1 MRQHLYS
8 LAGGIAAIALF
19 TGILNA
25 GAAAIRDRES
35 AATPDFVLETP
46 DMTEIEPAPD
56 GAETDD
62 NVPLDLG
69 TPTDGTAQPGA
80 VTTGDQPQT
89 STTENA
95 ARAIEPQQFG
105 LPDTVTGA
113 PLERAEPRAPLSEP
127 EKQAKAT
134 AGPTIL
140 YRPVAIAAG
149 VIQFDKLTLQ
159 IDGIEPEQAERT
171 CETGGKSWP
180 CGIVARTAFRNFLR
194 ARAVSCDMPEGSAGA
209 SATASCSLGGQDLAT
224 WLVDNGWA
232 TPVPGSPLKTRAD
245 AARQA
250 KLGFYGEDP
259 RDLSH
264 TPMTFDDPTLG
275 TGMDEPQPDL

>member
-1 MRQHLYS
+1 MRQHLYT

-19 TGILNA
+19 TGILYA

-35 AATPDFVLETP
+35 AATPDLVLETP
-46 DMTEIEPAPD
+46 DMTEFETAPD
-56 GAETDD
+56 QGETGED
-62 NVPLDLG
+62 VPLDLG
-69 TPTDGTAQPGA
+69 TSSGGTPEPGA
-80 VTTGDQPQT
+80 ATTGEQPQNPA
-89 STTENA
+89 TENA

-105 LPDTVTGA
+105 LPDTVTSA
-113 PLERAEPRAPLSEP
+113 PLERMEPRAPLSEQD
-127 EKQAKAT
+127 KQAKSA

-140 YRPVAIAAG
+140 YRPVAAAAG

-159 IDGIEPEQAERT
+159 IDGIEPEQADRT
-171 CETGGKSWP
+171 CETGGKTWP

-194 ARAVSCDMPEGSAGA
+194 ARAVSCDMPEGSAGS
-209 SATASCSLGGQDLAT
+209 SATASCSLGGQDLAA

-232 TPVPGSPLKTRAD
+232 TPVPGSPLEKRAD

>member
-1 MRQHLYS
+1 MRQHLYT

-19 TGILNA
+19 TGILYA
-25 GAAAIRDRES
+25 GAVAIRDRET
-35 AATPDFVLETP
+35 AATPELVLETP
-46 DMTEIEPAPD
+46 DMTDFEATPD
-56 GAETDD
+56 QADD
-62 NVPLDLG
+62 EVPLD
-69 TPTDGTAQPGA
+69 PGA
-80 VTTGDQPQT
+80 LSGGAAKTGEQPQGT
-89 STTENA
+89 TTTEKA

-105 LPDTVTGA
+105 LPDTVTSA
-113 PLERAEPRAPLSEP
+113 PLERVEPRAPLSEP
-127 EKQAKAT
+127 KKEAKA
-134 AGPTIL
+134 AGPTVL
-140 YRPVAIAAG
+140 YRPVAVAAG

-171 CETGGKSWP
+171 CESGGKSWP

-194 ARAVSCDMPEGSAGA
+194 ARAVSCDLPEGGPGP
-209 SATASCSLGGQDLAT
+209 SATASCTLGGQDLAT

-232 TPVPGSPLKTRAD
+232 TPVAGSSLEKRAD

-250 KLGFYGEDP
+250 KLGFYGDDP

-275 TGMDEPQPDL
+275 LGVDASQPDL

>member
-1 MRQHLYS
+1 MRQHLYT

-19 TGILNA
+19 TGILYA

-35 AATPDFVLETP
+35 AATPDLVLETP
-46 DMTEIEPAPD
+46 DMTEFETAPD
-56 GAETDD
+56 QGETGED
-62 NVPLDLG
+62 VPLDPDTSSG
-69 TPTDGTAQPGA
+69 GAPEPGA
-80 VTTGDQPQT
+80 ATTGEQPQNPA
-89 STTENA
+89 TENA
-95 ARAIEPQQFG
+95 GRAIEPQQFG
-105 LPDTVTGA
+105 LPDTVTST
-113 PLERAEPRAPLSEP
+113 PLERVEPRAPLSEQD
-127 EKQAKAT
+127 KQAKSA
-134 AGPTIL
+134 AEPTIL
-140 YRPVAIAAG
+140 YRPVAVAAG

-159 IDGIEPEQAERT
+159 IGGIEPEQADRT

-194 ARAVSCDMPEGSAGA
+194 ARAVSCDMPEGSAGS
-209 SATASCSLGGQDLAT
+209 SATASCSLGGQDLAA

-232 TPVPGSPLKTRAD
+232 TPLPGSPLETRAD

-264 TPMTFDDPTLG
+264 TPMTLDDPTFG
-275 TGMDEPQPDL
+275 TGMDDPQPDL

>member
-1 MRQHLYS
+1 MRQHLYT

-19 TGILNA
+19 TGILYA

-35 AATPDFVLETP
+35 AATPDLVLETP

-56 GAETDD
+56 QAETGED
-62 NVPLDLG
+62 VPLDPG
-69 TPTDGTAQPGA
+69 TSSGGA
-80 VTTGDQPQT
+80 SAPDASATGEQPQPP
-89 STTENA
+89 TTEKT

-105 LPDTVTGA
+105 LPDTVTSA

-127 EKQAKAT
+127 EKQAKT

-171 CETGGKSWP
+171 CETGG
-180 CGIVARTAFRNFLR
+180 R
-194 ARAVSCDMPEGSAGA
+194 AGPAA
-209 SATASCSLGGQDLAT
+209 SSHGLPSGTFCA
-224 WLVDNGWA
+224 
-232 TPVPGSPLKTRAD
+232 PVR
-245 AARQA
+245 
-250 KLGFYGEDP
+250 
-259 RDLSH
+259 
-264 TPMTFDDPTLG
+264 
-275 TGMDEPQPDL
+275 

>member
-1 MRQHLYS
+1 MRQHFYT

-19 TGILNA
+19 TGILYA
-25 GAAAIRDRES
+25 GAVAIRDRET
-35 AATPDFVLETP
+35 AATPELVLETP
-46 DMTEIEPAPD
+46 DMTDFEATPD
-56 GAETDD
+56 QADD
-62 NVPLDLG
+62 EVPLDPGASSGGAATTGEQQEG
-69 TPTDGTAQPGA
+69 TP
-80 VTTGDQPQT
+80 
-89 STTENA
+89 TTENA

-105 LPDTVTGA
+105 LPDTVTSA
-113 PLERAEPRAPLSEP
+113 PLERVEPRAPLSEP
-127 EKQAKAT
+127 KKEAKA
-134 AGPTIL
+134 AGPTVL
-140 YRPVAIAAG
+140 YRPVAVAAG

-171 CETGGKSWP
+171 CESAGKSWP

-194 ARAVSCDMPEGSAGA
+194 ARAVSCDLPEGDSGP
-209 SATASCSLGGQDLAT
+209 SATASCTLGGQDLAT

-232 TPVPGSPLKTRAD
+232 TPVPGSTLEKRAD

-250 KLGFYGEDP
+250 KLGFYGDDP

-275 TGMDEPQPDL
+275 IGVDASQPDL

>member
-1 MRQHLYS
+1 MRQHLYT

-19 TGILNA
+19 TGILYA
-25 GAAAIRDRES
+25 GAVAIRDRET
-35 AATPDFVLETP
+35 AATPELVLETP
-46 DMTEIEPAPD
+46 DMTDFEATPD
-56 GAETDD
+56 QADD
-62 NVPLDLG
+62 EVPLG
-69 TPTDGTAQPGA
+69 PGA
-80 VTTGDQPQT
+80 PSGGAATTGEQPQGT
-89 STTENA
+89 TTTEKA

-105 LPDTVTGA
+105 LPDTVTSA
-113 PLERAEPRAPLSEP
+113 PLERVEPRAPLSEP
-127 EKQAKAT
+127 KKEAKA
-134 AGPTIL
+134 AGPTVL
-140 YRPVAIAAG
+140 YRPVAVAAG

-171 CETGGKSWP
+171 CESGGKSWP

-194 ARAVSCDMPEGSAGA
+194 ARAVSCDLPEAGPGP
-209 SATASCSLGGQDLAT
+209 SATASCTLGGQDLAT

-232 TPVPGSPLKTRAD
+232 TPVAGSSLEKRAD

-250 KLGFYGEDP
+250 KLGFYGDDP

-275 TGMDEPQPDL
+275 LGVDASQPDL